1 MDNIYIRPAPNRTRE
16 GPASAVVLTVV
27 ALKQMD
33 QLQIMT
39 TEGPGGLL
47 IMHLDGP
54 LTLATLF
61 DFQESVRQQ
70 QATGLIL
77 ALDGVPYMDSAGLGA
92 ILGAY
97 VSCQRQG
104 RRFALAGMTRRVL
117 TLFEVA
123 RVDALVPRFDT
134 VEAAETALADQA
146 GSA

>member
-1 MDNIYIRPAPNRTRE
+1 MP
-16 GPASAVVLTVV
+16 AVVV
-27 ALKQMD
+27 LKQMD

-77 ALDGVPYMDSAGLGA
+77 ALDAVPYMDSAGLGA

-134 VEAAETALADQA
+134 VEAAETALDDKPEGA
-146 GSA
+146 

>member
-1 MDNIYIRPAPNRTRE
+1 
-16 GPASAVVLTVV
+16 
-27 ALKQMD
+27 MD
-33 QLQIMT
+33 QLQILT
-39 TEGPGGLL
+39 AEGPGGFL

-61 DFQESVRQQ
+61 DFQDAVRQQ
-70 QATGLIL
+70 QASGLIL

-92 ILGAY
+92 VLGAY

-117 TLFEVA
+117 TLFQVA

-134 VEAAETALADQA
+134 VEAAETALGETAEGA
-146 GSA
+146 